1 MAEISKLLQVGDR
14 RRFATELAIGTGSDV
29 WDHVVFLTGDQKQR
43 IAIGIL
49 GVHRGG

>member
-1 MAEISKLLQVGDR
+1 MAAIGKLLQVGR
-14 RRFATELAIGTGSDV
+14 GSRFAIELAIGTGSDV

-43 IAIGIL
+43 TAIGIL